1 MLDTEALAKSHRVRV
16 ACVDVILVMNTQ
28 LQCFLAGNMVVA
40 TGVLFGGT
48 YLMWPQGPSSG
59 LYLTYIQ
66 KVAIPRRKQSV
77 NKNNEISFRSD
88 LFGILSLRPLLAL
101 AAPTAHKLSQKSDC
115 KVLLV
120 KKT

>member
-1 MLDTEALAKSHRVRV
+1 
-16 ACVDVILVMNTQ
+16 
-28 LQCFLAGNMVVA
+28 
-40 TGVLFGGT
+40 
-48 YLMWPQGPSSG
+48 MWPQGPSSG

-88 LFGILSLRPLLAL
+88 LFGILSLRPFLAL

-120 KKT
+120 KKNETFFYISLQHEKQRKRDCNAYPHL